1 MAMRIDY
8 SRNQLRTQW
17 PAVVAAVLVAGMVF
31 VASGSRFS
39 NSDLVADVAN
49 KARANSEERD
59 ASATRSAAA
68 LQDTHPALLERVL
81 RNLGEMALHG

>member
-1 MAMRIDY
+1 MRIDY

-17 PAVVAAVLVAGMVF
+17 PAAVAAVLVAGMVF
-31 VASGSRFS
+31 VVSSSRLS
-39 NSDLVADVAN
+39 NSDLVADVATE
-49 KARANSEERD
+49 ARANSKERD
-59 ASATRSAAA
+59 ASTTRSAAV

>member
-1 MAMRIDY
+1 MRIDC

-17 PAVVAAVLVAGMVF
+17 PAAVTAVLVAGMVF
-31 VASGSRFS
+31 VVSSSRFS

-59 ASATRSAAA
+59 ASATRSAAV